1 MKKICEACKK
11 DFEPLQPHYRFCP
24 ACFKPRQDAAKK
36 DPQQKS
42 LPANL
47 LLNSYYDEKGNELKE
62 LYIDIPKKLAQLF
75 ANDKKPLARK
85 QLYDFHRMITNARRQ
100 AILKG
105 IDEARPILWQCSTDV
120 EHQFARDIIPESFLK
135 FMEHHLPMAE
145 KDESSL
151 EGFFHHL
158 DSILKSFPIKR
169 RDMK

>member
-11 DFEPLQPHYRFCP
+11 EFEPLQPHHRLCP
-24 ACFKPRQDAAKK
+24 ACFKTRRDTAKK

-42 LPANL
+42 LPSNL
-47 LLNSYYDEKGNELKE
+47 LLNSYYDAKGVEVEE
-62 LYIDIPKKLAQLF
+62 LYIDIPEQLAKLF
-75 ANDKKPLARK
+75 ANEKTPLARK
-85 QLYDFHRMITNARRQ
+85 QLYDFHRMITKARRQ

-105 IDEARPILWQCSTDV
+105 IDEARPILWQCLTEV
-120 EHQFARDIIPESFLK
+120 KRQYARDVVPESFLI
-135 FMEHHLPMAE
+135 FLEHHLSMAG

-151 EGFFHHL
+151 EGFFHHF